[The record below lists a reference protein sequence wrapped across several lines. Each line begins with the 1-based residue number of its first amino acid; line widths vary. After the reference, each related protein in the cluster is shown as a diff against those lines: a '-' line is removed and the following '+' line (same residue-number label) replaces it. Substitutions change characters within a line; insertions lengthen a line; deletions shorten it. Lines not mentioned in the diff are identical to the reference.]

1 MANNANNSPYGPL
14 IQFDTEDKLD
24 ELGVN
29 YDAWVAAMEIALTS
43 RELYEVAV
51 EGDTV
56 QPEAPPGQVTQWRK
70 RNNLAIAQIG
80 MNVNMALLNQL
91 DRTTAHSLYTSI
103 KTRFEQKSPIAHA
116 LASRNLRSKVIKES
130 ETMTEH
136 IKELRIRRTKFVST
150 GGVLAAAEWRSVIVN
165 SLAGK
170 WNTYPAALT
179 GVEEPEKVINAL

>member
-29 YDAWVAAMEIALTS
+29 YDAWVAALEIALKS

-56 QPEAPPGQVTQWRK
+56 QPEAPPGLVTQWRK

-91 DRTTAHSLYTSI
+91 DRTTAHVT
-103 KTRFEQKSPIAHA
+103 T
-116 LASRNLRSKVIKES
+116 V
-130 ETMTEH
+130 
-136 IKELRIRRTKFVST
+136 
-150 GGVLAAAEWRSVIVN
+150 GVPRV
-165 SLAGK
+165 
-170 WNTYPAALT
+170 
-179 GVEEPEKVINAL
+179 

>member
-29 YDAWVAAMEIALTS
+29 FDAWAAAMEIALMS
-43 RELYEVAV
+43 RDLYEVAV

-103 KTRFEQKSPIAHA
+103 KT
-116 LASRNLRSKVIKES
+116 
-130 ETMTEH
+130 
-136 IKELRIRRTKFVST
+136 
-150 GGVLAAAEWRSVIVN
+150 
-165 SLAGK
+165 
-170 WNTYPAALT
+170 
-179 GVEEPEKVINAL
+179 

>member
-29 YDAWVAAMEIALTS
+29 YDAWVAAMEIALKS

-56 QPEAPPGQVTQWRK
+56 QPEAPPVQVTQWRK

-80 MNVNMALLNQL
+80 MNVNMSLLNQL

-103 KTRFEQKSPIAHA
+103 KTCFEQKSPIAHA
-116 LASRNLRSKVIKES
+116 LASRNLRSKVIKET

-136 IKELRIRRTKFVST
+136 IKELRIRRCQ
-150 GGVLAAAEWRSVIVN
+150 E
-165 SLAGK
+165 
-170 WNTYPAALT
+170 
-179 GVEEPEKVINAL
+179 